1 MSKLLE
7 RVKELADRPP
17 IEETRRF
24 LSVIPEEQSMSN
36 PIYYFDTNALLKYY
50 KQYHR
55 EETGVIKTIR
65 LVLNYSP
72 IFISNLTILE
82 CCHVLMKAK
91 RRGLVRTRRIT
102 NFYQRLGKDIEVE
115 IFKIVPVSEASFKLA
130 VNIIM
135 EEAKT
140 ASIGSNDALHL
151 AIVKKLLAQ
160 PIMVTL
166 DHPMQNVCKRQTIPF
181 FDPETVDTDSP
192 VS

>member
-1 MSKLLE
+1 
-7 RVKELADRPP
+7 
-17 IEETRRF
+17 
-24 LSVIPEEQSMSN
+24 
-36 PIYYFDTNALLKYY
+36 
-50 KQYHR
+50 
-55 EETGVIKTIR
+55 
-65 LVLNYSP
+65 
-72 IFISNLTILE
+72 
-82 CCHVLMKAK
+82 MKAK

-151 AIVKKLLAQ
+151 AIVKKLPAQ